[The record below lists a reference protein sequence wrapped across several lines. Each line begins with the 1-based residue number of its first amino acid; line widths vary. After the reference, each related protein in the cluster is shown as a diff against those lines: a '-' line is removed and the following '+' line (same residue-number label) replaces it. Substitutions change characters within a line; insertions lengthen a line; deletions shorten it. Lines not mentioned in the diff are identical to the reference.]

1 MKEGASMFDSLDE
14 QIKKTEDRTST
25 GKERTMRWVFVAVA
39 AVVVCG
45 GLILGVQFLR

>member
-1 MKEGASMFDSLDE
+1 MFDSLDE

-25 GKERTMRWVFVAVA
+25 SKQRAMRWVLA
-39 AVVVCG
+39 AAAAIVVCG